1 MQKEVLLVRLL
12 HGAWRSRVFFLQA
25 LRGFAGLR
33 ALESTRICR
42 YSNRNISKRCLCAPL
57 PCQKSPPIAPP
68 HQVLP
73 APALPPHRRP
83 RWDGRRVLR
92 GDAGVCH
99 LLSPTASPA
108 STSYC
113 TVPVTSSIVFF
124 GTGRRE
130 IRHTRSTVLYFRGL
144 SESIGQSG
152 FAPRVRR
159 TASRLHLSCIGF
171 PVWWNHG

>member
-1 MQKEVLLVRLL
+1 MNLSHAQPAVGDGNVMQKEVLLVRLL

-25 LRGFAGLR
+25 LRGFAPWNPTGF
-33 ALESTRICR
+33 AV
-42 YSNRNISKRCLCAPL
+42 NHNISKRCLCTPQ
-57 PCQKSPPIAPP
+57 PCHMSPPIAPP

-92 GDAGVCH
+92 GDVGVCH
-99 LLSPTASPA
+99 LLSPTESPA

-130 IRHTRSTVLYFRGL
+130 IRHTHSTL
-144 SESIGQSG
+144 Q
-152 FAPRVRR
+152 
-159 TASRLHLSCIGF
+159 
-171 PVWWNHG
+171 

>member
-25 LRGFAGLR
+25 LRGFAPWNPTGF
-33 ALESTRICR
+33 AV
-42 YSNRNISKRCLCAPL
+42 NHNISKRCLCTPQ

-68 HQVLP
+68 HQVIP

-92 GDAGVCH
+92 GDVGVCH
-99 LLSPTASPA
+99 LLSPTARPA
-108 STSYC
+108 STSYS
-113 TVPVTSSIVFF
+113 TVLCKSHLQSFF
-124 GTGRRE
+124 LERGGEKYGT
-130 IRHTRSTVLYFRGL
+130 HSTVLYFRGL
-144 SESIGQSG
+144 SDSIGQSG

-159 TASRLHLSCIGF
+159 AASRLHLSCIGF